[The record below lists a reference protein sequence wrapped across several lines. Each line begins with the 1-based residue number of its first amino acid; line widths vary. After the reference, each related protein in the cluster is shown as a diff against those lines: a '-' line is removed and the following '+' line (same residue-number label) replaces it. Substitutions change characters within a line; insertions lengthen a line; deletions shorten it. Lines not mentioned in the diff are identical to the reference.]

1 MHGCCNKSQL
11 VASVYGVNA
20 AERKGI
26 METVE
31 IYTGS
36 GYKLYN
42 KWETTSM
49 ARSVGGEVR

>member
-1 MHGCCNKSQL
+1 MREDSDEEG
-11 VASVYGVNA
+11 G
-20 AERKGI
+20 

-49 ARSVGGEVR
+49 AKSVGGEVR